1 MRRLFFITLPA
12 LVCCL
17 CVAGCAR
24 MPRKAEHARISAGE
38 TIYVASFTQP
48 TSTSELI
55 AGVIPEKQG
64 RVPADMLP
72 VLDRNLRSVLTG
84 ETGRIYGWLPAN
96 AANPGM
102 ARFHASEQ
110 PQALP
115 GWIEYGKKRGARFLL
130 IPQVLDWH
138 EREGSNAGVVH
149 AARVR
154 LEFFLLN
161 VQSGALAGRSVYEEE
176 QTGLVD
182 DLLNIASFIRRH
194 GTWVTADVLAGDGM
208 RKAVKDLGL

>member
-1 MRRLFFITLPA
+1 MRGLFITLTA

-17 CVAGCAR
+17 CIAGCAR
-24 MPRKAEHARISAGE
+24 TPGRTEQARIAAGE

-55 AGVIPEKQG
+55 TGIIPEKQG
-64 RVPADMLP
+64 RVPADMMP
-72 VLDRNLRSVLTG
+72 ALDRNLRGVLAG
-84 ETGRIYGWLPAN
+84 ETKRTYGWLPVSGE
-96 AANPGM
+96 NPGM

-115 GWIEYGKKRGARFLL
+115 RWIEYGKKHGAGFLL

-138 EREGSNAGVVH
+138 EREGSNAGVIH

-161 VQSGALAGRSVYEEE
+161 VRSGAVAGRSVYEEE
-176 QTGLVD
+176 QAGLVD
-182 DLLNIASFIRRH
+182 DLLSIGSFIRRR